1 MQNLISTYF
10 EHDLVSLPEIKATQT
25 EQGRFYLG
33 SGGQKYAS
41 VTTVLGRRKEKRKSL
56 AEWRQRVG
64 NETANKIVENR
75 KLQNKI
81 INNKNV
87 KTT

>member
-41 VTTVLGRRKEKRKSL
+41 VTTVLGRRKEKL
-56 AEWRQRVG
+56 
-64 NETANKIVENR
+64 
-75 KLQNKI
+75 
-81 INNKNV
+81 
-87 KTT
+87 